1 MIQWLWSKGL
11 PAMIKAKPTLSVM
24 CLCRVAKE
32 QWGIHNLVDLNPP
45 FNTQS
50 QWKFKSPFYEWDNI
64 SSGLGGKGINV
75 VEALSSAR
83 VIYAVKH
90 NSNKQLLIKT

>member
-1 MIQWLWSKGL
+1 MNGTTFQ
-11 PAMIKAKPTLSVM
+11 
-24 CLCRVAKE
+24 
-32 QWGIHNLVDLNPP
+32 VD
-45 FNTQS
+45 
-50 QWKFKSPFYEWDNI
+50 W
-64 SSGLGGKGINV
+64 GGKGINV